1 VERVLE
7 KGAFTREELLQRV
20 RELVAACVG

>member
-1 VERVLE
+1 VLE
-7 KGAFTREELLQRV
+7 KGAFTREELLARV